1 MDTDVG
7 ARLRAARKAA
17 GLTQNQLAAQLNIT
31 GAAYSGYESGR
42 REPSIGRIIQ
52 IANVLRI
59 PVSELAVVTTTEEEQ
74 LCADIRKRP
83 DLQPV
88 IRRLLS
94 ASPSAVEA
102 VDRLLAMLG

>member
-1 MDTDVG
+1 MDSDVC

-17 GLTQNQLAAQLNIT
+17 NMTQGELAAMLGIT

-42 REPSIGRIIQ
+42 REPSIGRIVQ
-52 IANVLRI
+52 IANILKI
-59 PVSELAVVTTTEEEQ
+59 PVSELAVVSASEEER

-102 VDRLLAMLG
+102 VDRLLAMLR